1 MLSLLNMP
9 KVELQT
15 FSADPLEYH
24 QFIMSF
30 DQNVHN
36 LPCNSDLKLTR
47 LMQYTVGPA
56 KDAIRNCQLIGG
68 DTGYRKASTW
78 SMRGSETGGV

>member
-15 FSADPLEYH
+15 FSGDPLEYH
-24 QFIMSF
+24 QFIKF

-68 DTGYRKASTW
+68 TLGTVKQEKS
-78 SMRGSETGGV
+78 